1 MKTYHSQNLRI
12 KFFTYIYYFNLL
24 HKILKRSI
32 MKKDVKKICFTGGG
46 TLGHVMPNLYLAE
59 ELKQYKLMYIGTDG
73 IEKDRVKKAGIE
85 YYEIRA
91 TKLRRGKVLV
101 NLRVPFEL
109 VRAIKQAKK
118 ILKEQKPDLIVSKG
132 GFVALPVCI
141 AGRKLRIPIISHES
155 DYSFGLANKIILH
168 FSNIMCVNYEHL
180 ANPKKNII
188 YTGPVISDNFK
199 YSNIKANVK
208 LNIDVNKPTIMIIG
222 GSSGSKAINQA
233 VWGDL
238 DKLCERYNII
248 HLTGK
253 GNLSKHRAVNY
264 NQIEITENV
273 PYLLSISD
281 LVVGRAGAGVVF
293 ECAYMHKPMLLIP
306 LQNGQSRGDQVQNA
320 NYFYNLGC
328 ARVLEEFKLSPTT
341 LMKSIELALP
351 NIKEMVG
358 NLKKLDVSA
367 GKEKMLKLIEE
378 ELCK

>member
-1 MKTYHSQNLRI
+1 
-12 KFFTYIYYFNLL
+12 
-24 HKILKRSI
+24 
-32 MKKDVKKICFTGGG
+32 MKKSNKTICFTGGG
-46 TLGHVMPNLYLAE
+46 TLGHVNPNLYLAE
-59 ELKQYKLMYIGTDG
+59 ELTDYDLMYIGTNG
-73 IEKDRVKKAGIE
+73 IEKETVKKAGIK

-91 TKLRRGKVLV
+91 TKLRRGKFLV

-180 ANPKKNII
+180 ENKKKNII
-188 YTGPVISDNFK
+188 YTGPVISNSFK
-199 YSNIKANVK
+199 YSNIKATVK
-208 LNIDVNKPTIMIIG
+208 LDIDFNKRTILIIG

-233 VWGDL
+233 VWDSL
-238 DKLCERYNII
+238 DKLCERYNVI
-248 HLTGK
+248 HITGK
-253 GNLSKHRAVNY
+253 GNMSKHKAINY
-264 NQIEITENV
+264 NQIEITDNV
-273 PYLLSISD
+273 PYLMSISD

-320 NYFYNLGC
+320 QYFYNLGC
-328 ARVLEEFKLSPTT
+328 ARILEEFKLSSST
-341 LMKSIELALP
+341 LLKSIELALP
-351 NIKEMVG
+351 NTKEMIG
-358 NLKKLDVSA
+358 NLKKLDLSS
-367 GKEKMLKLIEE
+367 GKEKMLKLINEQ
-378 ELCK
+378 LNKATTVNKK